1 MWLYLI
7 KFVDMVKVH
16 YKIAYLLLCQ
26 HHPASLLQQQLLWL
40 EQHWLLDQGE
50 ILLHHEMNQPY
61 YQQEVVLLPDIHH
74 EESEALLKIVPLSP
88 EWSNSEKEIVSGVKI
103 HIQEQV
109 SNYHHWNATCIKS
122 TLYPGQCMMYCKNT
136 HEPYSS
142 CWLYMI
148 YDKDTRL
155 IFITI
160 QLALLCFD
168 KMFVMGFMLLSSSSF
183 QFPSCELMDGW
194 FHA

>member
-1 MWLYLI
+1 MLATS
-7 KFVDMVKVH
+7 H
-16 YKIAYLLLCQ
+16 AYLLLCQ

-50 ILLHHEMNQPY
+50 ILLHHETNQPY

-74 EESEALLKIVPLSP
+74 EEWVALLKIVPLSP
-88 EWSNSEKEIVSGVKI
+88 KWNNSEKEIVSGVKI
-103 HIQEQV
+103 HTQEQV
-109 SNYHHWNATCIKS
+109 SYYRHWNATCIKS

-136 HEPYSS
+136 
-142 CWLYMI
+142 WAVFIMLTV
-148 YDKDTRL
+148 YDLWQGYKINFST
-155 IFITI
+155 T

-168 KMFVMGFMLLSSSSF
+168 KMFAMRFMLLSLAF
-183 QFPSCELMDGW
+183 FRFPSCELMDGS